1 MAASN
6 EWEIQYLTESGWVV
20 GGYKHDC
27 GTTKDDE
34 QPVGAVMWE
43 RRHVIVGKLGA
54 PSSMSVAES
63 RGNLIQDVERINTLL
78 LKHGKPQFGV

>member
-6 EWEIQYLTESGWVV
+6 EWEIQYLTQSGWVI
-20 GGYKHDC
+20 GGYKHDY
-27 GTTKDDE
+27 GAKKDDE
-34 QPVGAVMWE
+34 QPEEAVMWA

-54 PSSMSVAES
+54 TSSVSVDES

-78 LKHGKPQFGV
+78 LKYGEPQFGV